1 MGWAFAYPSSIH
13 SVGGEEADQRPE
25 TEDSPTFLV
34 ISPSQYTNFLYETL
48 GMVFY
53 FSLNEFFP
61 LISAGN
67 GVSREISRWIARRKF
82 PLKGYRVVIDVDK
95 TASAVLV

>member
-1 MGWAFAYPSSIH
+1 MGWAFPYPSSIH

-48 GMVFY
+48 GIRY
-53 FSLNEFFP
+53 GILLLP
-61 LISAGN
+61 
-67 GVSREISRWIARRKF
+67 
-82 PLKGYRVVIDVDK
+82 
-95 TASAVLV
+95 

>member
-34 ISPSQYTNFLYETL
+34 ISPSQYTNCLYETSGL
-48 GMVFY
+48 G
-53 FSLNEFFP
+53 EPFP
-61 LISAGN
+61 LNMSSFHLFMRL
-67 GVSREISRWIARRKF
+67 SRDISRWIAHRKF
-82 PLKGYRVVIDVDK
+82 HI
-95 TASAVLV
+95 

>member
-34 ISPSQYTNFLYETL
+34 ILLHNIQTACIKH
-48 GMVFY
+48 MVWY
-53 FSLNEFFP
+53 LRALLP
-61 LISAGN
+61 
-67 GVSREISRWIARRKF
+67 
-82 PLKGYRVVIDVDK
+82 
-95 TASAVLV
+95 